1 MTGLLLFQIAVV
13 LVAARTCGVLLA
25 RLGQPPVIG
34 EMAAGIL
41 LGPIVFGAALP
52 DLHASL
58 FPDASLPG
66 LSALA
71 TLGLV
76 LFMFVIG
83 VEMRAPEGARSQVL
97 AAARV
102 AGLSALLPF
111 GLALAVAPLLHR
123 ALAPEDVDFW
133 AFALYLGVALSVTA
147 FPVLARILKD
157 RRMQHTAIGRL
168 ALSAAALL
176 DVGAW
181 IALALLVALAGG
193 GGYGSL
199 LQTLAGLALLLVL
212 MFGVLKPLF
221 AGLLRRHASDGRPS
235 GTVLA
240 ALLVGLFAC
249 AAATEW
255 LHLHAVFGAFLF
267 GACLPRDDRLMHAL
281 VERIEHLAL
290 VLLMPLFFA
299 LAGMGTTAD
308 AFTATGA
315 GALVLILAVAVGGKL
330 VGGGIGAR
338 LSGYSTRDSL
348 AVGSLMNARGMI
360 ELIVMKVGL
369 DAGLIGPE
377 MFTLLLVVALVT
389 TLMTG
394 PLLALCA
401 RRGATGEA
409 VDARGAAP
417 GDRHG

>member
-1 MTGLLLFQIAVV
+1 MTGLLLLQIAVI
-13 LVAARTCGVLLA
+13 LVAARLCGLLLA

-34 EMAAGIL
+34 EMAAGVL
-41 LGPIVFGAALP
+41 LGPIVFGAAMPELQ
-52 DLHASL
+52 AAL
-58 FPDASLPG
+58 FPAGSLQG
-66 LSALA
+66 LTSLS

-83 VEMRAPEGARSQVL
+83 AELRAPEGARAQVL
-97 AAARV
+97 AATRV
-102 AGLSALLPF
+102 AALSALLPF
-111 GLALAVAPLLHR
+111 GLALAAAPLLHG
-123 ALAPEDVDFW
+123 ALAPEGVGFW
-133 AFALYLGVALSVTA
+133 SFALYLAVALSVTA

-157 RRMQHTAIGRL
+157 RQLQQTRIGRL

-181 IALALLVALAGG
+181 IVLALLVALTGDGG
-193 GGYGSL
+193 WTSL
-199 LQTLAGLALLLVL
+199 ARTLTGLALLLVIVFAL
-212 MFGVLKPLF
+212 LRPLF
-221 AGLLRRHASDGRPS
+221 AWLVRRHADDGKAS
-235 GTVLA
+235 GTLLA
-240 ALLVGLFAC
+240 AMLVGVLAC

-267 GACLPRDDRLMHAL
+267 GTCLPRDDRLTHSL

-299 LAGMGTTAD
+299 LAGMGTTLD
-308 AFTATGA
+308 AFDGA
-315 GALVLILAVAVGGKL
+315 GVGAFVLILLVAVAGKL
-330 VGGGIGAR
+330 LGGGLGAK
-338 LSGYSTRDSL
+338 LSGYGTRDSL

-377 MFTLLLVVALVT
+377 MFTLLLVLAMST

-394 PLLALCA
+394 PLLNLLG
-401 RRGATGEA
+401 RGSPRPEDEA
-409 VDARGAAP
+409 GQAAGA
-417 GDRHG
+417 DK

>member
-1 MTGLLLFQIAVV
+1 MTGLLLLQIAVI
-13 LVAARTCGVLLA
+13 LVVARLCGLLLA
-25 RLGQPPVIG
+25 RLGQPPVIS
-34 EMAAGIL
+34 EMAAGLL
-41 LGPIVFGAALP
+41 LGPVVFGAALP
-52 DLHASL
+52 DLHAAL
-58 FPDASLPG
+58 FPAASLPA

-83 VEMRAPEGARSQVL
+83 AELRAPDGARAQVV
-97 AAARV
+97 AATRV

-111 GLALAVAPLLHR
+111 ALALAVAPLLHGT
-123 ALAPEDVDFW
+123 LAPAGIGFW
-133 AFALYLGVALSVTA
+133 PFALFLGVALAVTA

-157 RRMQHTAIGRL
+157 RRLQHTRVGRL

-176 DVGAW
+176 DVAAW
-181 IALALLVALAGG
+181 IVLALLVALTDGG
-193 GGYGSL
+193 DWTTL
-199 LQTLAGLALLLVL
+199 LRTLAGLALLLAVVYGGL
-212 MFGVLKPLF
+212 RPLY
-221 AGLLRRHASDGRPS
+221 AWLLHRHAHDGRPS

-267 GACLPRDDRLMHAL
+267 GTCLPRDDRLLHSL

-290 VLLMPLFFA
+290 VLLMPVFFA
-299 LAGMGTTAD
+299 LAGLGTSTG
-308 AFTATGA
+308 AFTAAGL
-315 GALVLILAVAVGGKL
+315 GALLLILLVAILGK
-330 VGGGIGAR
+330 VAGGGLGAK
-338 LSGYSTRDSL
+338 LSGLSTRDSL
-348 AVGSLMNARGMI
+348 AVGSLMNARGLM

-377 MFTLLLVVALVT
+377 MFTLLLVLAIAT

-394 PLLALCA
+394 PLLALCGWRA
-401 RRGATGEA
+401 SPVEADAGSGAG
-409 VDARGAAP
+409 R
-417 GDRHG
+417 

>member
-13 LVAARTCGVLLA
+13 LVAARSCGIVLA

-34 EMAAGIL
+34 EMAAGVL
-41 LGPIVFGAALP
+41 LGPVVFGAALP
-52 DLHASL
+52 DLHAAL
-58 FPDASLPG
+58 FPAASLPG
-66 LSALA
+66 LSALS

-83 VEMRAPEGARSQVL
+83 VEMRAPDGARAQVL

-102 AGLSALLPF
+102 AGLSALAPF
-111 GLALAVAPLLHR
+111 AMALAVAPLLHGM
-123 ALAPEDVDFW
+123 LAPEGVAFW
-133 AFALYLGVALSVTA
+133 PFALYLGVALSVTA

-157 RRMQHTAIGRL
+157 RCMQHTAVGRL
-168 ALSAAALL
+168 SLSAAALL

-181 IALALLVALAGG
+181 IALALLVALTSGEGHAG
-193 GGYGSL
+193 L
-199 LQTLAGLALLLVL
+199 LRTLAGLGLLLVL
-212 MFGVLKPLF
+212 VFGVLKPLF

-255 LHLHAVFGAFLF
+255 LQLHPVFGAFLF

-299 LAGMGTTAD
+299 VAGMGTTAD

-315 GALVLILAVAVGGKL
+315 GALLLILAVAVLGKL
-330 VGGGIGAR
+330 LGGGIGAR
-338 LSGYSTRDSL
+338 LSGCTVRDSL

-377 MFTLLLVVALVT
+377 LFTLLLLVALCT

-394 PLLALCA
+394 PLLALLA
-401 RRGATGEA
+401 RRDA
-409 VDARGAAP
+409 VASAQAGVAAP
-417 GDRHG
+417 PDGRGR

>member
-1 MTGLLLFQIAVV
+1 MTGLLLLQIAVI
-13 LVAARTCGVLLA
+13 LVVA
-25 RLGQPPVIG
+25 RLCGLLLVRFGQPPVIG

-52 DLHASL
+52 GLQAAL
-58 FPDASLPG
+58 FPAGSLEG
-66 LSALA
+66 LSSLA

-83 VEMRAPEGARSQVL
+83 VELRAPEGARAQVL

-102 AGLSALLPF
+102 AGLSAFIPF
-111 GLALAVAPLLHR
+111 VLALAVAPLLHGT
-123 ALAPEDVDFW
+123 LAPDGVGFW
-133 AFALYLGVALSVTA
+133 PFALFLGVALSVTA

-157 RRMQHTAIGRL
+157 RGLQQSRIGRL

-176 DVGAW
+176 DVAAW
-181 IALALLVALAGG
+181 IVLALLVALAGG
-193 GGYGSL
+193 GGYGML
-199 LQTLAGLALLLVL
+199 GRTLAGLALLLVVVYA
-212 MFGVLKPLF
+212 GLKPFYAWLI
-221 AGLLRRHASDGRPS
+221 ARHASDGKPS

-255 LHLHAVFGAFLF
+255 LQLHAVFGAFLF
-267 GACLPRDDRLMHAL
+267 GTCLPRDERLMHAL

-290 VLLMPLFFA
+290 VLLMPVFFA
-299 LAGMGTTAD
+299 MAGLGTTAD
-308 AFTATGA
+308 AFTLAGLGA
-315 GALVLILAVAVGGKL
+315 FALILLVAVAGKL
-330 VGGGIGAR
+330 AGGSIGAR
-338 LSGYSTRDSL
+338 LSGYGTRDSL
-348 AVGSLMNARGMI
+348 AVGSLMNARGLI

-377 MFTLLLVVALVT
+377 TFTLLLLLAITT

-394 PLLALCA
+394 PLLDLL
-401 RRGATGEA
+401 
-409 VDARGAAP
+409 ARGAPRADAEP
-417 GDRHG
+417 HSRPRASE

>member
-1 MTGLLLFQIAVV
+1 MTGLLLFQVAVI
-13 LVAARTCGVLLA
+13 LVAARLCGLLLA

-52 DLHASL
+52 ELHAAL
-58 FPDASLPG
+58 FPATSLPA
-66 LSALA
+66 LSALS

-83 VEMRAPEGARSQVL
+83 AELRAPEGARAQVL
-97 AAARV
+97 AAVRV
-102 AGLSALLPF
+102 AGLSAALPF
-111 GLALAVAPLLHR
+111 VLALAVAPLLHAR
-123 ALAPEDVDFW
+123 LAPQGVGFW
-133 AFALYLGVALSVTA
+133 PFASYLAVALSVTA

-157 RRMQHTAIGRL
+157 RGLQQTAIGRL
-168 ALSAAALL
+168 SLSAAALL
-176 DVGAW
+176 DVMAW

-193 GGYGSL
+193 GGYSRL
-199 LQTLAGLALLLVL
+199 VWTLAGLALLLLVV
-212 MFGVLKPLF
+212 FGVLKPLF
-221 AGLLRRHASDGRPS
+221 AWLLRHHAHDGKPS

-240 ALLVGLFAC
+240 ALLVGLCAC

-267 GACLPRDDRLMHAL
+267 GACLPRDERLVHSL

-290 VLLMPLFFA
+290 VLLMPVFFA

-315 GALVLILAVAVGGKL
+315 GALLLILAVAVSGKL
-330 VGGGIGAR
+330 VGGGLGAK
-338 LSGYSTRDSL
+338 LSGYSTRDSM

-377 MFTLLLVVALVT
+377 MFTLLLLVALAT

-394 PLLALCA
+394 PLLSLCGRGRPA
-401 RRGATGEA
+401 RDAGASASSAQPRPE
-409 VDARGAAP
+409 
-417 GDRHG
+417 

>member
-1 MTGLLLFQIAVV
+1 MTGLLLLQIAVI
-13 LVAARTCGVLLA
+13 LVVARLCGLLLA

-34 EMAAGIL
+34 EMAAGLL
-41 LGPIVFGAALP
+41 LGPVVFGAALP
-52 DLHASL
+52 DLHAAL
-58 FPDASLPG
+58 FPAASLPA

-83 VEMRAPEGARSQVL
+83 AELRAPDGARAQVV
-97 AAARV
+97 AATRV

-111 GLALAVAPLLHR
+111 ALALA
-123 ALAPEDVDFW
+123 
-133 AFALYLGVALSVTA
+133 VTA

-157 RRMQHTAIGRL
+157 RRLQHTRVGRL

-176 DVGAW
+176 DVAAW
-181 IALALLVALAGG
+181 IVLALLVALTGG
-193 GGYGSL
+193 GDWTL
-199 LQTLAGLALLLVL
+199 LLRTLAGLALLLAVVYGGL
-212 MFGVLKPLF
+212 RPLY
-221 AGLLRRHASDGRPS
+221 AWLLHRHAHDGRPS

-267 GACLPRDDRLMHAL
+267 GTCLPRDDRLLHSL

-290 VLLMPLFFA
+290 VLLMPVFFA
-299 LAGMGTTAD
+299 LAGLGTSTG
-308 AFTATGA
+308 AFTAAGL
-315 GALVLILAVAVGGKL
+315 GALLLVLLVAVLGK
-330 VGGGIGAR
+330 VAGGGLGAR
-338 LSGYSTRDSL
+338 WSGLSTRDSL
-348 AVGSLMNARGMI
+348 AVGSLMNARGLM

-377 MFTLLLVVALVT
+377 MFTLLLVLAIAT

-394 PLLALCA
+394 PLLALCGWRA
-401 RRGATGEA
+401 SPVEADAGSGAG
-409 VDARGAAP
+409 R
-417 GDRHG
+417 

>member
-1 MTGLLLFQIAVV
+1 MTGLLLLQIAVI
-13 LVAARTCGVLLA
+13 LVVARLCGLLLA

-34 EMAAGIL
+34 EMAAGLL
-41 LGPIVFGAALP
+41 LGPVVFGAALP
-52 DLHASL
+52 DLHAAL
-58 FPDASLPG
+58 FPAASLPA

-83 VEMRAPEGARSQVL
+83 AELRAPDGARAQVV
-97 AAARV
+97 AATRV

-111 GLALAVAPLLHR
+111 ALALAVAPLLHGT
-123 ALAPEDVDFW
+123 LAPAGIGFW
-133 AFALYLGVALSVTA
+133 PFALFLGVALAVTA

-157 RRMQHTAIGRL
+157 RRLQHTRVGRL

-176 DVGAW
+176 DVAAW
-181 IALALLVALAGG
+181 IVLALLVALSGG
-193 GGYGSL
+193 GDWTTL
-199 LQTLAGLALLLVL
+199 LRTLAGLALLLVVVYGGL
-212 MFGVLKPLF
+212 RPLY
-221 AGLLRRHASDGRPS
+221 AWLLHRYAHDGRPS

-267 GACLPRDDRLMHAL
+267 GTCLPRDDRLLHSL

-290 VLLMPLFFA
+290 VLLMPVFFA
-299 LAGMGTTAD
+299 LAGLGTSTG
-308 AFTATGA
+308 AFTAAGF
-315 GALVLILAVAVGGKL
+315 GALLLVLLVAVLGK
-330 VGGGIGAR
+330 VAGGGLGAR
-338 LSGYSTRDSL
+338 WSGLSTRDSL
-348 AVGSLMNARGMI
+348 AVGSLMNARGLM

-377 MFTLLLVVALVT
+377 MFTLLLVLAIAT

-394 PLLALCA
+394 PLLALCGWRA
-401 RRGATGEA
+401 SPVEADAGSGAG
-409 VDARGAAP
+409 R
-417 GDRHG
+417 

>member
-1 MTGLLLFQIAVV
+1 MTGLLLFQIAVI
-13 LVAARTCGVLLA
+13 LVAARACGLLLA

-41 LGPIVFGAALP
+41 LGPVVFGAALP
-52 DLHASL
+52 GLHAQL
-58 FPDASLPG
+58 FPAASLPG
-66 LSALA
+66 LSSLA

-83 VEMRAPEGARSQVL
+83 VEMRAPEGARPQVV

-111 GLALAVAPLLHR
+111 GLALAVAPLLHGS
-123 ALAPEDVDFW
+123 LAPDGVGFW
-133 AFALYLGVALSVTA
+133 PFAMYLGVALSVTA

-157 RRMQHTAIGRL
+157 RHIQHTPVGRL

-193 GGYGSL
+193 GGYGTL
-199 LQTLAGLALLLVL
+199 LRTLAGLALLLVL
-212 MFGVLKPLF
+212 VFGLLKPLF
-221 AGLLRRHASDGRPS
+221 AALLRRHASDGRPS
-235 GTVLA
+235 GMVLA

-308 AFTATGA
+308 AFTAAGF
-315 GALVLILAVAVGGKL
+315 GALLLILAVAVVGKVAGGAL
-330 VGGGIGAR
+330 GAR
-338 LSGYSTRDSL
+338 LSGYGARDSL

-377 MFTLLLVVALVT
+377 LFTLLLVVALAT
-389 TLMTG
+389 TVMTG
-394 PLLALCA
+394 PLLALA
-401 RRGATGEA
+401 AGRGQP
-409 VDARGAAP
+409 AA
-417 GDRHG
+417 GDGGIAAERDRQGR

>member
-13 LVAARTCGVLLA
+13 LVAARSCGIVLA

-34 EMAAGIL
+34 EMAAGVL
-41 LGPIVFGAALP
+41 LGPVVFGAALP
-52 DLHASL
+52 DLHAAL
-58 FPDASLPG
+58 FPAASLPG
-66 LSALA
+66 LSALS

-83 VEMRAPEGARSQVL
+83 VEMRAPDGARAQVL

-102 AGLSALLPF
+102 AGLSALAPF
-111 GLALAVAPLLHR
+111 AMALAVAPLLHGM
-123 ALAPEDVDFW
+123 LAPKGVAFW
-133 AFALYLGVALSVTA
+133 PFALYLGVALSVTA

-157 RRMQHTAIGRL
+157 RCMQHTAVGRL
-168 ALSAAALL
+168 SLSAAALL

-181 IALALLVALAGG
+181 IALALLVALTSGEGHAG
-193 GGYGSL
+193 L
-199 LQTLAGLALLLVL
+199 LRTLAGLGLLLVL
-212 MFGVLKPLF
+212 VFGVLKPLF

-255 LHLHAVFGAFLF
+255 LQLHPVFGAFLF

-299 LAGMGTTAD
+299 VAGMGTSAD

-315 GALVLILAVAVGGKL
+315 GALLLILAVAVLGKL
-330 VGGGIGAR
+330 LGGGLGAR

-377 MFTLLLVVALVT
+377 LFTLLLLVALCT

-394 PLLALCA
+394 PLLALLA
-401 RRGATGEA
+401 RRGSAAKVEA
-409 VDARGAAP
+409 AAAAP
-417 GDRHG
+417 PEGHRH

>member
-1 MTGLLLFQIAVV
+1 MTGLLLLQIAVI
-13 LVAARTCGVLLA
+13 LVAARLCGLLLV
-25 RLGQPPVIG
+25 RFGQPPVIG
-34 EMAAGIL
+34 EMAAGVL
-41 LGPIVFGAALP
+41 LGPVVFGAALP
-52 DLHASL
+52 DVQAAL
-58 FPDASLPG
+58 FPADSLQG
-66 LSALA
+66 LSALS

-83 VEMRAPEGARSQVL
+83 AELRAPGGARTQVL
-97 AAARV
+97 AATRV

-111 GLALAVAPLLHR
+111 GLALLVAPLLHGS
-123 ALAPEDVDFW
+123 LAPEGVAFW
-133 AFALYLGVALSVTA
+133 PFALYLAVALSVTA

-157 RRMQHTAIGRL
+157 RQLQQTPIGRL

-181 IALALLVALAGG
+181 IVLALLVALTGDG
-193 GGYGSL
+193 TWTTL
-199 LQTLAGLALLLVL
+199 VRTLAGLGLLLVL
-212 MFGVLKPLF
+212 VF
-221 AGLLRRHASDGRPS
+221 AGLRPLYAWLLRRHASDGKAS

-240 ALLVGLFAC
+240 ALLVGLLAC

-267 GACLPRDDRLMHAL
+267 GTCLPRDDRLAHSL

-290 VLLMPLFFA
+290 VLLMPVFFA
-299 LAGMGTTAD
+299 LAGMGTTTD
-308 AFTATGA
+308 ALTLGGLGA
-315 GALVLILAVAVGGKL
+315 FALILVVAVAGKL
-330 VGGGIGAR
+330 AGGGLGAK

-377 MFTLLLVVALVT
+377 MFTLLLLLAMTT

-394 PLLALCA
+394 PLLNLLG
-401 RRGATGEA
+401 RGAPRA
-409 VDARGAAP
+409 GAAGQP
-417 GDRHG
+417 AVGAGD

>member
-1 MTGLLLFQIAVV
+1 MTGLLLLQIAVI
-13 LVAARTCGVLLA
+13 LVVARLCGLLLA
-25 RLGQPPVIG
+25 RFGQPPVIG
-34 EMAAGIL
+34 EMAAGVL
-41 LGPIVFGAALP
+41 LGPVVFGAIAPGVHEALFP
-52 DLHASL
+52 AASL
-58 FPDASLPG
+58 TG
-66 LSALA
+66 LSTLA

-83 VEMRAPEGARSQVL
+83 AELRAPDGARAQVL
-97 AAARV
+97 AATRV

-111 GLALAVAPLLHR
+111 GLALAVAPLLHPS
-123 ALAPEDVDFW
+123 LAPAGVGFW
-133 AFALYLGVALSVTA
+133 PFALYLGVALAVTA

-157 RRMQHTAIGRL
+157 RQLQHTRIGRL

-176 DVGAW
+176 DVAAW
-181 IALALLVALAGG
+181 IVLALLVALTGDG
-193 GGYGSL
+193 DWS
-199 LQTLAGLALLLVL
+199 TLARTLGGLVALLLVVYGAL
-212 MFGVLKPLF
+212 RPLY
-221 AGLLRRHASDGRPS
+221 AWLLHRHAHDGKPS

-267 GACLPRDDRLMHAL
+267 GTCLPRDDRLLHSL

-290 VLLMPLFFA
+290 VLLMPVFFA
-299 LAGMGTTAD
+299 LAGLGTSAG
-308 AFTATGA
+308 AFTATGL
-315 GALVLILAVAVGGKL
+315 GALLLLLLVAVVGKL
-330 VGGGIGAR
+330 AGGGLGAK

-348 AVGSLMNARGMI
+348 AVGSLMNARGLM

-377 MFTLLLVVALVT
+377 MFTLLLLLAITT

-394 PLLALCA
+394 PLLALFG
-401 RRGATGEA
+401 RGSLTAHAG
-409 VDARGAAP
+409 RPP
-417 GDRHG
+417 GTDP

>member
-13 LVAARTCGVLLA
+13 LVAARTCGVVLA

-41 LGPIVFGAALP
+41 LGPVVLGAALP
-52 DLHASL
+52 GLHGQL

-66 LSALA
+66 LSSLA

-83 VEMRAPEGARSQVL
+83 VEMRAPEGARSQVV

-111 GLALAVAPLLHR
+111 GLALAVAPLLHGT
-123 ALAPEDVDFW
+123 LAPEGVAFW
-133 AFALYLGVALSVTA
+133 PFALFLGVALSVTA

-157 RRMQHTAIGRL
+157 RHIQHTPVGRL

-193 GGYGSL
+193 GGYGGL
-199 LQTLAGLALLLVL
+199 LQTLAGLGLLLVL
-212 MFGVLKPLF
+212 VFGVLKPLF
-221 AGLLRRHASDGRPS
+221 AALLRRHASDGKPS

-240 ALLVGLFAC
+240 ALLVGLFGC

-267 GACLPRDDRLMHAL
+267 GACLPRDERLMHAL

-299 LAGMGTTAD
+299 LAGMGTTA
-308 AFTATGA
+308 TILMRYGSKI
-315 GALVLILAVAVGGKL
+315 AL
-330 VGGGIGAR
+330 GIGPCSR
-338 LSGYSTRDSL
+338 S
-348 AVGSLMNARGMI
+348 
-360 ELIVMKVGL
+360 
-369 DAGLIGPE
+369 
-377 MFTLLLVVALVT
+377 
-389 TLMTG
+389 
-394 PLLALCA
+394 
-401 RRGATGEA
+401 
-409 VDARGAAP
+409 
-417 GDRHG
+417 

>member
-41 LGPIVFGAALP
+41 LGPVVFGAALP
-52 DLHASL
+52 DLHAQL

-66 LSALA
+66 LSSLA

-83 VEMRAPEGARSQVL
+83 VEMRAPEGARSQV
-97 AAARV
+97 AGAARV

-111 GLALAVAPLLHR
+111 GLALAVAPLLHGT
-123 ALAPEDVDFW
+123 LAPAGVGFW
-133 AFALYLGVALSVTA
+133 PFAMFLGVALSVTA

-157 RRMQHTAIGRL
+157 RHIQHTPIGRL

-181 IALALLVALAGG
+181 IALALLVALTGG
-193 GGYGSL
+193 DGWGGL
-199 LQTLAGLALLLVL
+199 LRTVAGLGLLLVL
-212 MFGVLKPLF
+212 VFGVLKPLF
-221 AGLLRRHASDGRPS
+221 AALLRRHASDGKPS

-240 ALLVGLFAC
+240 ALLVGLFGC

-308 AFTATGA
+308 AFTLTGV
-315 GALVLILAVAVGGKL
+315 GALLLILAVAVVGKL
-330 VGGGIGAR
+330 AGGGLGAR

-377 MFTLLLVVALVT
+377 LFTLLLLVALVT

-394 PLLALCA
+394 PLLALSA
-401 RRGATGEA
+401 RRGAAAAE
-409 VDARGAAP
+409 VDAGAATR
-417 GDRHG
+417 GDR

>member
-1 MTGLLLFQIAVV
+1 MTGLLLLQIAVI
-13 LVAARTCGVLLA
+13 LVVARLCGLLLA

-34 EMAAGIL
+34 EMAAGLL
-41 LGPIVFGAALP
+41 LGPVVFGAALP
-52 DLHASL
+52 DLHAAL
-58 FPDASLPG
+58 FPAASLPA

-83 VEMRAPEGARSQVL
+83 AELRAPDGARAQVV
-97 AAARV
+97 AATRV

-111 GLALAVAPLLHR
+111 ALALAVAPLLHGT
-123 ALAPEDVDFW
+123 LAPAGIGFW
-133 AFALYLGVALSVTA
+133 PFALFLGVALAVTA

-157 RRMQHTAIGRL
+157 RRLQHTRVGRL

-176 DVGAW
+176 DVAAW
-181 IALALLVALAGG
+181 IVLALLVALTGG
-193 GGYGSL
+193 GDWTL
-199 LQTLAGLALLLVL
+199 LLRTLAGLALLLAVVYGGL
-212 MFGVLKPLF
+212 RPLY
-221 AGLLRRHASDGRPS
+221 AWLLHRHAHDGRPS

-267 GACLPRDDRLMHAL
+267 GTCLPRDDRLLHSL

-290 VLLMPLFFA
+290 VLLMPVFFA

-308 AFTATGA
+308 AFTLGGL
-315 GALVLILAVAVGGKL
+315 GALALILVVAVAGKVAGGWL
-330 VGGGIGAR
+330 GAK

-377 MFTLLLVVALVT
+377 MFTLLLLLAMAT

-394 PLLALCA
+394 PLLDLIG
-401 RRGATGEA
+401 RGSRQADGGRSA
-409 VDARGAAP
+409 VGA
-417 GDRHG
+417 GD

>member
-1 MTGLLLFQIAVV
+1 MTGLLLLQIAVI
-13 LVAARTCGVLLA
+13 LVAARLCGLLLA
-25 RLGQPPVIG
+25 RFGQPPVIG
-34 EMAAGIL
+34 EMAAGVL
-41 LGPIVFGAALP
+41 LGPVVFGVIAPGVHTALFP
-52 DLHASL
+52 AASL
-58 FPDASLPG
+58 TG
-66 LSALA
+66 LSTLA

-83 VEMRAPEGARSQVL
+83 AELRAPEGARAQVL
-97 AAARV
+97 AATRV

-111 GLALAVAPLLHR
+111 GLALAVAPLLHHS
-123 ALAPEDVDFW
+123 LAPAGVGFW
-133 AFALYLGVALSVTA
+133 PFALYLGVALAVTA

-157 RRMQHTAIGRL
+157 RQLQHTRIGRL

-176 DVGAW
+176 DVAAW
-181 IALALLVALAGG
+181 IVLALLVALTGDG
-193 GGYGSL
+193 DWS
-199 LQTLAGLALLLVL
+199 TLARTLGGLAALLLVVYGAL
-212 MFGVLKPLF
+212 RPFY
-221 AGLLRRHASDGRPS
+221 AWLLHRHAHDGKPS

-267 GACLPRDDRLMHAL
+267 GTCLPRDDRLLHSL

-290 VLLMPLFFA
+290 VLLMPVFFA
-299 LAGMGTTAD
+299 LAGLGTSAG
-308 AFTATGA
+308 AFTATGL
-315 GALVLILAVAVGGKL
+315 GALLLLLLVAVLGKL
-330 VGGGIGAR
+330 AGGGLGAK

-348 AVGSLMNARGMI
+348 AVGSLMNARGLM

-377 MFTLLLVVALVT
+377 MFTLLLLLAITT

-394 PLLALCA
+394 PLLALFGW
-401 RRGATGEA
+401 RTPRPDIEP
-409 VDARGAAP
+409 VD
-417 GDRHG
+417 HGSR

>member
-1 MTGLLLFQIAVV
+1 MTGLLLVQIAMI
-13 LVAARTCGVLLA
+13 LVAARLCGLLLA
-25 RLGQPPVIG
+25 RFGQPPVIG
-34 EMAAGIL
+34 EMAAGVL
-41 LGPIVFGAALP
+41 LGPVVLGAALP
-52 DLHASL
+52 GAHAAL
-58 FPDASLPG
+58 FPADSMQG
-66 LSALA
+66 LSALS

-83 VEMRAPEGARSQVL
+83 AELRAPGGARAQVQ
-97 AAARV
+97 AATRV
-102 AGLSALLPF
+102 AGWSALLPF
-111 GLALAVAPLLHR
+111 ALALLVAPLLHGP
-123 ALAPEDVDFW
+123 LAPEGVGFW
-133 AFALYLGVALSVTA
+133 PFALYLAVALSVTA

-157 RRMQHTAIGRL
+157 RRMQATPIGQL

-181 IALALLVALAGG
+181 IVLALLVALTGDG
-193 GGYGSL
+193 TWTTL
-199 LQTLAGLALLLVL
+199 VRTLAGLGVLLVL
-212 MFGVLKPLF
+212 VF
-221 AGLLRRHASDGRPS
+221 AGLRPFYAWLLRRHASDGKAS

-240 ALLVGLFAC
+240 ALLVGLLAC

-255 LHLHAVFGAFLF
+255 LQLHAVFGAFLF
-267 GACLPRDDRLMHAL
+267 GTCLPRDDRLAHSL

-290 VLLMPLFFA
+290 VLLMPVFFA

-308 AFTATGA
+308 AFTLGGL
-315 GALVLILAVAVGGKL
+315 GALALILVVAVAGKVAGGWL
-330 VGGGIGAR
+330 GAK

-377 MFTLLLVVALVT
+377 MFTLLLLLAMAT

-394 PLLALCA
+394 PLLDLIG
-401 RRGATGEA
+401 RGARQADGGRPAVGTG
-409 VDARGAAP
+409 D
-417 GDRHG
+417 